1 MGLENLKPVHIAA
14 STTVAAPN
22 NTHFKAITCLAASVA
37 TVKGG
42 IAAGLDANDSDGSSH
57 LDGKA
62 SGSTLGGTHAA
73 GIYDMLPSVGLA
85 IALPVGVT
93 IYGRFTEI
101 ALSSDDEVIAY
112 M

>member
-22 NTHFKAITCLAASVA
+22 NTHFKAITALAASVA

-57 LDGKA
+57 LNA
-62 SGSTLGGTHAA
+62 SGSGTLSGTHAA
-73 GIYDMLPSVGLA
+73 GIYEMLPTVGLA
-85 IALPVGVT
+85 ITIPVGTT

-101 ALSSDDEVIAY
+101 SLSSGDEVIAY